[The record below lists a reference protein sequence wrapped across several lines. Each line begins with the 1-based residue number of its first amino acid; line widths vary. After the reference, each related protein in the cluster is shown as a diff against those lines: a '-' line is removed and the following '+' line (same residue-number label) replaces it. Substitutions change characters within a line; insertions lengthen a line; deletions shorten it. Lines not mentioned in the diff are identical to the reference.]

1 MPGGSASLHG
11 TRAGNYPS
19 AMRVVIL
26 GAGFGGLELS
36 TRLSEAFG
44 DDADVT
50 LIDRTD
56 AFVFGFSKLDV
67 MFGVREPDAVRLPY
81 ARVTKPG
88 VRFVQETITAI
99 DPEAKRVRTDAGSY
113 DADVLV
119 VALGAD
125 LDAAATPG
133 LVETG
138 NEYYTEVGAERLRE
152 VLPAF
157 GGGAAVIGVCGDT
170 FKCPPAP
177 SEAALLLDAYLRER
191 GIRSTTTIQL
201 VMPFGAPIPPSPEM
215 SQALLATFEERD
227 IGFVPT
233 RKVASLDGGE
243 VTLDD
248 GRRLPCD
255 LLLGVPVHRVPDV
268 VASSGMAVD
277 GWIPVDPGTL
287 ETRFPDVYAVG
298 DVTSVGTP
306 KAGMFAEGAAR
317 VVADELIAKTRGS
330 GGTARYD
337 GKGSCYIEFGGGE
350 VGRVDVDFL
359 STPGAPTAVYSPPS
373 IQTAEE
379 KAEYAR
385 TRGARWFGA

>member
-1 MPGGSASLHG
+1 
-11 TRAGNYPS
+11 
-19 AMRVVIL
+19 MRVVIL

-67 MFGVREPDAVRLPY
+67 MFGAREPEAVRLPY
-81 ARVTKPG
+81 RRVTKPG
-88 VRFVQETITAI
+88 VRFVQETITSI
-99 DPEAKRVRTDAGSY
+99 DPEAKRVTTDRDTY

-138 NEYYTEVGAERLRE
+138 NEYYTERGAEILRD
-152 VLPAF
+152 VLPSF
-157 GGGAAVIGVCGDT
+157 DGGAAVIGVCGDV

-177 SEAALLLDAYLRER
+177 SEAALLLDAHLRER
-191 GIRSTTTIQL
+191 GIRDAASIHL
-201 VMPFGAPIPPSPEM
+201 VIPFGAPIPPSPEM
-215 SQALLATFEERD
+215 SRALLATFEERG
-227 IGFVPT
+227 ITFVPT
-233 RKVASLDGGE
+233 RKVASLEDGE
-243 VTLDD
+243 VLLDD
-248 GRRLPCD
+248 GQRLACD
-255 LLLGVPVHRVPDV
+255 LFLGIPVHRVPDV
-268 VASSGMAVD
+268 VASSGLAVD
-277 GWIPVDPGTL
+277 GWIPVDAGTL

-306 KAGMFAEGAAR
+306 KAGMFAEGAAI
-317 VVADELIAKTRGS
+317 VVAGELIAKARG
-330 GGTARYD
+330 GGETARYD

-359 STPGAPTAVYSPPS
+359 STPGAPSAVYHAPS
-373 IQTAEE
+373 IQTAQE